1 MAVADK
7 LSADSTLTTAYR
19 RDFNKIVSTDGMNS
33 CGTRLSEGPPR
44 FTSIGKYCIIII
56 VTDKKKRIKKRI
68 STIMEGDSDKMKNIK
83 KVMMAVFIGSMM
95 MVMTAQAATFSEFW
109 KQDASGNW
117 YVQKPDGSKVKD
129 AWLCDDAVA
138 ENGKDVWYLLD
149 ANGKMLTA
157 GLVQD
162 GTGNFYSL
170 ETEHNGYYGMLRY
183 KSGNYGGVNLTLE
196 GSHNG
201 SFAAVLNP
209 EGIEALKAQ
218 YGVTSCAHINNGNIV
233 YTSSFGK
240 TSGGSGSAGSAG
252 SAAAGS
258 GAQQTSAGKYTEVGG
273 PNRIAP
279 DNGLTG
285 KAALL
290 GREVISRARWAEIL
304 NISPDQCENYYQL
317 TPNEKY
323 YYYASNGNRSKY
335 NFGFVYEMNG
345 DRLVTGSASAVLG
358 SEIGTWVV
366 DNTKPDTVYGK
377 TNLRFRFPDG
387 AYAGFGWHSGFARED
402 AVAEN
407 QALIDAKDPDYLTW
421 SDKWTMYFTEDG
433 YMVRNA
439 IVTCEWNGQEMKAG
453 YNGTWLDKWY

>member
-1 MAVADK
+1 MTRRKAIIITAVILA
-7 LSADSTLTTAYR
+7 LAMITTAY
-19 RDFNKIVSTDGMNS
+19 G
-33 CGTRLSEGPPR
+33 
-44 FTSIGKYCIIII
+44 
-56 VTDKKKRIKKRI
+56 
-68 STIMEGDSDKMKNIK
+68 
-83 KVMMAVFIGSMM
+83 
-95 MVMTAQAATFSEFW
+95 ATFSEFW

-117 YVQKPDGSKVKD
+117 YVQKPDGSRVKD

-138 ENGKDVWYLLD
+138 ANGKDVWYLLD
-149 ANGKMLTA
+149 ANGNMLTA

-201 SFAAVLNP
+201 SFAAILNAD
-209 EGIEALKAQ
+209 GLNALKAQ

-240 TSGGSGSAGSAG
+240 TSGGSGSASTVGSTAT
-252 SAAAGS
+252 GS
-258 GAQQTSAGKYTEVGG
+258 GAQQASAGKYTEVGG

-304 NISPDQCENYYQL
+304 NISPDQCENYHQAS
-317 TPNEKY
+317 PNEKY
-323 YYYASNGNRSKY
+323 YYYGSNGQRNKY

-345 DRLVTGSASAVLG
+345 DKLVTGSATPVLSG
-358 SEIGTWVV
+358 EKGTWIV
-366 DNTKPDTVYGK
+366 DNTKPDAVYGK

-387 AYAGFGWHSGFARED
+387 AYAGFGWHAGFESED

-407 QALIDAKDPDYLTW
+407 MALIEARDPGYLTW
-421 SDKWTMYFTEDG
+421 SDKGSTYFTEDG
-433 YMVRNA
+433 YMVRNT
-439 IVTCEWNGQEMKAG
+439 IVTNEWNQREMKAG